1 MSCLENTN
9 RFLYTYPHVLLLRSK
24 YMKIVL
30 DKELLHDGM
39 QTASRF
45 TSKRL
50 STIQSLQGAL
60 LTVEKDT
67 IQIFATNLNT
77 HFVTTIPVKLSGKGA
92 IRVVVDPKKIA
103 EFLALLS
110 PGDVALEIDEKKIT
124 LQKEK
129 NHGTFPVMEEG
140 DFPKPPIITQ
150 KPLILNAD
158 HFKKHLPLILFAASR
173 DESRPALSGVNFV
186 ANGSDLI
193 TVSTDGFRLSLMKDK
208 NTQNMPSVLIA
219 RGFLEEVLQGVKD
232 EKTIEFGFLEKE
244 KTVWFKGAEKLYFS
258 RVIEGSFP
266 PYEKVIPVEKKQ
278 TITTDKDELL
288 RNIKIASLFA
298 REQSNIVVFAAS
310 KGILTI
316 KPKTDSSD
324 ENNSSQDAEVE
335 GEEIPVAFNARFL
348 LEFLQAVPGK
358 KVTVEL
364 LRSDAPVV
372 FRSDSLKNFLHIIMP
387 VRIQV

>member
-1 MSCLENTN
+1 
-9 RFLYTYPHVLLLRSK
+9 
-24 YMKIVL
+24 MKIVL
-30 DKELLHDGM
+30 DKEQLQDGV

-60 LTVEKDT
+60 LTIEKESV
-67 IQIFATNLNT
+67 QIFATNLNT
-77 HFVTTIPVKLSGKGA
+77 HFVTTLSSKLPVKGSV
-92 IRVVVDPKKIA
+92 RVVVDPKKIA

-110 PGDVALEIDEKKIT
+110 PGDVAIKVEEMKIT

-129 NHGTFPVMEEG
+129 NHGTFPVMDEG

-150 KPLILNAD
+150 KPLTLNAE

-186 ANGSDLI
+186 SNGGDLI
-193 TVSTDGFRLSLMKDK
+193 TVATDGFRLSLIKDK
-208 NTQNMPSVLIA
+208 NTQNMPSVLIS
-219 RGFLEEVLQGVKD
+219 RGFLEEVLQGVK
-232 EKTIEFGFLEKE
+232 EERMIEFGYLEKE
-244 KTVWFKGAEKLYFS
+244 QTVWFKGAQKLYFS

-266 PYEKVIPVEKKQ
+266 PYEKVIPIEKKQ
-278 TITTDKDELL
+278 TIHTDREELL

-298 REQSNIVVFAAS
+298 REQSNIVVFKADN
-310 KGILTI
+310 GTLTI
-316 KPKTDSSD
+316 KPKTDSAE
-324 ENNSSQDAEVE
+324 ENSSSQDAEIE
-335 GEEIPVAFNARFL
+335 GEEIQAAFNARFL
-348 LEFLQAVPGK
+348 LELLQTVPGK
-358 KVTVEL
+358 KITIEL